1 MVKCVYTVLSI
12 WKQKRSPA

>member
-12 WKQKRSPA
+12 WKQKRSLA